1 MTLEELLDRRFKA
14 GKAEG
19 YAEGYAKEYAK
30 GYAEGLAEGRTIAII
45 QKLIIE
51 CLSDI
56 APLSDGLEQ
65 RILSIEDLE
74 KLLPLHK
81 TAARATS
88 HEEFEAELDKMNL

>member
-19 YAEGYAKEYAK
+19 YAE

-56 APLSDGLEQ
+56 APLSDSLEQ

-74 KLLPLHK
+74 KLPPLYK

>member
-19 YAEGYAKEYAK
+19 YAE

-56 APLSDGLEQ
+56 APLSDSLEQ

-74 KLLPLHK
+74 KLPPLHK

>member
-19 YAEGYAKEYAK
+19 YAEGYA
-30 GYAEGLAEGRTIAII
+30 EGLAESRTIAIL

-56 APLSDGLEQ
+56 APLSDSLEQ

-74 KLLPLHK
+74 KLPPLHK

-88 HEEFEAELDKMNL
+88 HEEFEAKLDKMNL

>member
-14 GKAEG
+14 
-19 YAEGYAKEYAK
+19 

-56 APLSDGLEQ
+56 APLSDSLEQ

-74 KLLPLHK
+74 KLPPLHK
-81 TAARATS
+81 AAARATS

>member
-14 GKAEG
+14 GYAEG
-19 YAEGYAKEYAK
+19 YAEG
-30 GYAEGLAEGRTIAII
+30 LVEGRTIAIL
-45 QKLIIE
+45 QKLIIK

-56 APLSDGLEQ
+56 APLSDSLEQ

-74 KLLPLHK
+74 KLPPLYK

>member
-14 GKAEG
+14 
-19 YAEGYAKEYAK
+19 

-56 APLSDGLEQ
+56 APLSDSLEQ

-74 KLLPLHK
+74 KLPPLYK
-81 TAARATS
+81 TAARVTS

>member
-14 GKAEG
+14 
-19 YAEGYAKEYAK
+19 

-56 APLSDGLEQ
+56 APLSDSLEQ

-74 KLLPLHK
+74 KLPPLHK

-88 HEEFEAELDKMNL
+88 HDEFEAELDKMNL

>member
-19 YAEGYAKEYAK
+19 YAE

-56 APLSDGLEQ
+56 APLSDSLEQ

-74 KLLPLHK
+74 KLPPLYK

-88 HEEFEAELDKMNL
+88 HDEFEAELDKMNL

>member
-14 GKAEG
+14 
-19 YAEGYAKEYAK
+19 

-56 APLSDGLEQ
+56 APLSDSLEQ

-74 KLLPLHK
+74 KLPPLYK

>member
-19 YAEGYAKEYAK
+19 YAE

-56 APLSDGLEQ
+56 APLSDSLEQ

-74 KLLPLHK
+74 KLPPLHK

-88 HEEFEAELDKMNL
+88 HDEFEAELDKMNL

>member
-14 GKAEG
+14 G
-19 YAEGYAKEYAK
+19 
-30 GYAEGLAEGRTIAII
+30 YAEGLAEGRTIAIL
-45 QKLIIE
+45 QKLIIK

-56 APLSDGLEQ
+56 APLSDSLEQ

-74 KLLPLHK
+74 KLPPLHK

>member
-14 GKAEG
+14 G
-19 YAEGYAKEYAK
+19 YAEGY
-30 GYAEGLAEGRTIAII
+30 AEGRTIAII

-56 APLSDGLEQ
+56 APLSDSLEQ

-74 KLLPLHK
+74 KLPPLHK
-81 TAARATS
+81 AAARATS

>member
-14 GKAEG
+14 G
-19 YAEGYAKEYAK
+19 
-30 GYAEGLAEGRTIAII
+30 YAEGLAEGRTIAIL

-56 APLSDGLEQ
+56 APLSDSLEQ

-74 KLLPLHK
+74 KLPPLHK

-88 HEEFEAELDKMNL
+88 HDEFEAELDKMNL

>member
-14 GKAEG
+14 
-19 YAEGYAKEYAK
+19 

-56 APLSDGLEQ
+56 APLSDSLEQ

-74 KLLPLHK
+74 KLPPLYK

-88 HEEFEAELDKMNL
+88 HDEFEAELDKMNL